1 MTLVHVTVE
10 RNLRNVVLERE
21 FMIKNIQNL
30 TEDVFYTLLLNNAHP
45 PSVVWTP
52 LTDYDLTTTQG
63 IDLLRFALFCKK
75 CSFRE
80 EKYDAQE
87 SR

>member
-45 PSVVWTP
+45 PSVV
-52 LTDYDLTTTQG
+52 
-63 IDLLRFALFCKK
+63 
-75 CSFRE
+75 
-80 EKYDAQE
+80 
-87 SR
+87 